1 MEAGE
6 SPVRAPGP
14 QRKGELLEQI
24 SNSIVHLHS
33 ESFGRGPTGAKTY
46 VMDDLVFCVLRDGL
60 TAVERTLRDQGQGEF
75 VREMRVR
82 FQDAVEDQMRGMV
95 EELTGRHV
103 VAFLSQANVD
113 PELTI
118 EVFFLDGPTGTNGS
132 HGARRR
138 EGVPPSNRPI
148 QGEAT

>member
-1 MEAGE
+1 MEAGG
-6 SPVRAPGP
+6 SPAGTPGP

-24 SNSIVHLHS
+24 SNSIVGLHR

-60 TAVERTLRDQGQGEF
+60 TPVERTLRDRGQGEF

-82 FQDAVEDQMRGMV
+82 FQDAVEEQLRGMV
-95 EELTGRHV
+95 EELTGRRV

-118 EVFFLDGPTGTNGS
+118 EVFFLDGPTGTNGL
-132 HGARRR
+132 H
-138 EGVPPSNRPI
+138 ETP
-148 QGEAT
+148 E